1 MSCVRSGEKGTV
13 VQEDGEAGR
22 HHQVSVMRHA
32 NLKKQAERTASARSF
47 GHLVQ
52 PAAAPVLECKNCLAP
67 FTVTLIPPTQ
77 VLLHS
82 TF

>member
-1 MSCVRSGEKGTV
+1 
-13 VQEDGEAGR
+13 
-22 HHQVSVMRHA
+22 MRHA
-32 NLKKQAERTASARSF
+32 ILEKQAERRVSARSF
-47 GHLVQ
+47 GYLVQ

-77 VLLHS
+77 ALLHS